1 MPLGG
6 AEAVHLVTAD
16 ANLAVR
22 TARVAVPARADV
34 PFTRLSTRRSSDLM
48 SGWGLTRGLED
59 RMFGPSPTGGEKLG
73 EKGVGERRAVRAR
86 KDDQH
91 RDRCL
96 SRFELRSRGLIPL
109 LRIPEGVQVRI
120 EWTGRSTRDVDSFST
135 IYQVKVEG
143 VSASVWIS
151 DEALQDFGLDA
162 CQDAAERKL
171 RAAAWQDSNKVTIT
185 TADFGH

>member
-1 MPLGG
+1 M
-6 AEAVHLVTAD
+6 
-16 ANLAVR
+16 
-22 TARVAVPARADV
+22 
-34 PFTRLSTRRSSDLM
+34 
-48 SGWGLTRGLED
+48 
-59 RMFGPSPTGGEKLG
+59 
-73 EKGVGERRAVRAR
+73 
-86 KDDQH
+86 
-91 RDRCL
+91 
-96 SRFELRSRGLIPL
+96 
-109 LRIPEGVQVRI
+109 RI

-185 TADFGH
+185 TADFGR